1 MGISIQLDKL
11 VNLTNKDTL
20 TVGTHNGRI
29 HPDDALSVA
38 LIKSHAEPTKK
49 VVVIRSR
56 NSETLSKCD
65 ILVDVGNAYPELQ
78 NKLIFDHHDKTETY
92 PNGIRKCSCA
102 LLLDW
107 MFNETSRPLQNW
119 RDYLLEEWVY
129 GLSAADCGQNAQS
142 YSVKPNPHNFVSLLN
157 ATFVENETDEFQNDM
172 FKKAVDMYCV
182 LIQRY
187 YQKFNAS
194 RNIISYFENDIIRY
208 QGKGVV
214 VLPSYDYVD
223 KIFEYNKA
231 VPEERKILCAV
242 TYSMKYGKYEVNC
255 VNRNCTTEL
264 TYITHPQEW
273 RNKRSDELNQI
284 TGQQMFM
291 CHQNGKYSLHSTF
304 ASAFN
309 IATMLKQDYDKS
321 HGF

>member
-1 MGISIQLDKL
+1 
-11 VNLTNKDTL
+11 
-20 TVGTHNGRI
+20 
-29 HPDDALSVA
+29 
-38 LIKSHAEPTKK
+38 
-49 VVVIRSR
+49 
-56 NSETLSKCD
+56 
-65 ILVDVGNAYPELQ
+65 
-78 NKLIFDHHDKTETY
+78 
-92 PNGIRKCSCA
+92 
-102 LLLDW
+102 
-107 MFNETSRPLQNW
+107 
-119 RDYLLEEWVY
+119 
-129 GLSAADCGQNAQS
+129 
-142 YSVKPNPHNFVSLLN
+142 VSLLN

-194 RNIISYFENDIIRY
+194 RNIISYFENDIVRY

-231 VPEERKILCAV
+231 VSEEKKIICAV

-255 VNRNCTTEL
+255 VPRNCTTEL

-273 RNKRSDELNQI
+273 RNKKSDELSQI

-309 IATMLKQDYDKS
+309 IATMLKQDYDDS
-321 HGF
+321 RTF